1 MAEPSRVQNRY
12 LRTHDAGLYL
22 GLSGRTLEKH
32 RSCGT
37 GPRYKKIGGRVIYAV
52 SDLEAWA
59 DQGARTSTT
68 DPDAGYVAPVRRS
81 RPEVAP
87 QHA

>member
-59 DQGARTSTT
+59 DQGTRISTT
-68 DPDAGYVAPVRRS
+68 DPEAGYVAPVRR
-81 RPEVAP
+81 REAERAAH
-87 QHA
+87 HA